1 MDFWEM
7 RQEVAKLIPRMGQF
21 IPTES
26 PLSLI
31 KEKGRKVNYHQY
43 DIISGEMKKKERLL
57 NLEEMTNFIEVSLRS
72 QGCPMSLNVDCWDG
86 LTCEHACA
94 YCLPP
99 SSQVFMY
106 NGKKKAIGRIRKGE
120 RVVSFNTETG
130 VIEISEV
137 TGIMRRK
144 AKELLLIT
152 SGGKSL
158 RLTPEHPVYTKRGWI
173 EARGLTTE
181 DRVFI
186 FNEEEIKDWLSPFFF
201 GLKWTKID
209 SISYEK
215 NTHRLGEVC
224 NIECVPNN
232 NYVAEGMLVHN
243 CFADNFRA
251 SLYTSFFDNGKSMS
265 FRYCNPDYF
274 KEELDKLM
282 VHRGT
287 NYGGD
292 NGVIKAISLGMP
304 IRLGIRFEDFL
315 PVEKEKGISLAFLKY
330 LRSIEYPVMINTK
343 SDLVGEDSYLEE
355 LSGNKAKS
363 AVHITM
369 ISSDEELMKK
379 IESGAPSF
387 KRRIQAAKN
396 LVDAGIKVVARIEPF
411 MLFINDNPDM
421 VKEYVEALKWAGVKS
436 ITLDSYSYSAYNMG
450 IKNKFMSLGYDF
462 DRMFTLMSD
471 CQWLGSLVLGKFM
484 EYLRSEGFSCSTFDF
499 GNVPDN
505 NDPVCCEVGK
515 WFGTDHFCYGNIVSA
530 IRFISS
536 RDEEYTTWGDY
547 ENHVTNNGGFL
558 TSQLQNEVKGL
569 WNCIGNSAYFVDWG
583 NGIIPY
589 GMDKDGVVWA
599 VEKRDF
605 REDLFNQ
612 IIGG

>member
-1 MDFWEM
+1 MDFWEI
-7 RQEVAKLIPRMGQF
+7 RQEVAKLIPRMSQF

-43 DIISGEMKKKERLL
+43 DILSGEMKKKERLL

-94 YCLPP
+94 YC
-99 SSQVFMY
+99 
-106 NGKKKAIGRIRKGE
+106 
-120 RVVSFNTETG
+120 
-130 VIEISEV
+130 
-137 TGIMRRK
+137 
-144 AKELLLIT
+144 
-152 SGGKSL
+152 
-158 RLTPEHPVYTKRGWI
+158 
-173 EARGLTTE
+173 
-181 DRVFI
+181 
-186 FNEEEIKDWLSPFFF
+186 
-201 GLKWTKID
+201 
-209 SISYEK
+209 
-215 NTHRLGEVC
+215 
-224 NIECVPNN
+224 
-232 NYVAEGMLVHN
+232 
-243 CFADNFRA
+243 FADNFRA

-274 KEELDKLM
+274 KAELDKLM

-287 NYGGD
+287 NYSGD

-315 PVEKEKGISLAFLKY
+315 PVEKEKGVSLAFLKY

-343 SDLVGEDSYLEE
+343 SDLVGEDNYLEE

-369 ISSDEELMKK
+369 ISADEELMKK

-411 MLFINDNPDM
+411 MLFINDNPDI
-421 VKEYVEALKWAGVKS
+421 VKEYVEVLKWAGVKS

-536 RDEEYTTWGDY
+536 RGEEYATWGDY
-547 ENHVTNNGGFL
+547 ENHVINNGGFL

-605 REDLFNQ
+605 RDDLFTQ